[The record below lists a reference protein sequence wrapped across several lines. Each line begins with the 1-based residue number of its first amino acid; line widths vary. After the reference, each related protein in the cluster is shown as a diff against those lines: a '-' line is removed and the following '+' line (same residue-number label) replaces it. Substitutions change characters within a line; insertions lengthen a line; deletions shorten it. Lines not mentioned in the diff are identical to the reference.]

1 MDKINTKN
9 DLIVLPIGKILI
21 IRKNGRKEFF
31 KVNEDNTV
39 IDLNEEERKYIDNI
53 FNQPRGPMVYSESV
67 IDITRENQGFEGEF
81 DIWLPI
87 VEAIDEHIPEG
98 AKEKFHRNLRTL
110 KNEVRPLGNA
120 GNRGGYNI
128 PENRLVMGQ
137 EYFNYLIDRA
147 QKGEISDIKLETN
160 SALIHELLH
169 GASSE
174 NDNGIY
180 RCGLGVSSEDGK
192 ITSFNT
198 GLNEG
203 VTEMLTE
210 DITRGMYGKVAE
222 EQQRS
227 GYLKEK
233 LIAKQLRH
241 FCPDEI
247 KEEYFNGRGTKK
259 LKESMKEYYKD
270 FDNPEEEVDLLFDR
284 IEDGFNLKDYENG
297 ENFQS
302 TIPLQTQNRLLTAL
316 ESKMEQDVQNGTL
329 KSVEDVEEYLSIYGK
344 NLLTPENLHLQEGE
358 QSKFPGL
365 EMVTDR
371 FEGIKEKYKQRV
383 IDDKQQKATTEVP
396 IVEHTENQAQQ
407 QNTVVENNITPQQIE
422 QATENVVISSV
433 SNEMAIADKVI
444 EAPAIETPTIE

>member
-1 MDKINTKN
+1 MDSINTKN
-9 DLIVLPIGKILI
+9 DLITLPIGKILI
-21 IRKNGRKEFF
+21 VRKNGKKEFYIVD
-31 KVNEDNTV
+31 KDNTV
-39 IDLNEEERKYIDNI
+39 RELNEEERKYIDNI
-53 FNQPRGPMVYSESV
+53 FDPPRGPMVYSKSA
-67 IDITRENQGFEGEF
+67 IDIARENQGFKGEF
-81 DIWLPI
+81 DLWLPV
-87 VEAIDEHIPEG
+87 VEAIDKYIPDSS
-98 AKEKFHRNLRTL
+98 KEKFHRNLRTL

-120 GNRGGYNI
+120 GKRGGYNI

-192 ITSFNT
+192 ITSYNT

-210 DITRGMYGKVAE
+210 DVTRGMYGKVAE

-233 LIAKQLRH
+233 LIAKQLRY

-247 KEEYFNGRGTKK
+247 KEEYFNGSGTQK
-259 LKESMKEYYKD
+259 LKETMKKYYKD

-329 KSVEDVEEYLSIYGK
+329 KSPEDVEEYLSIYGK
-344 NLLTPENLHLQEGE
+344 NLLTPENLHLQEDE

-383 IDDKQQKATTEVP
+383 IEDKQQNATTEIP
-396 IVEHTENQAQQ
+396 IVDYTENNSQQ
-407 QNTVVENNITPQQIE
+407 SNVVENNIAPRQIE
-422 QATENVVISSV
+422 QATENVTISSIN
-433 SNEMAIADKVI
+433 SEIAIAENVI
-444 EAPAIETPTIE
+444 EAPVVEEPAIE